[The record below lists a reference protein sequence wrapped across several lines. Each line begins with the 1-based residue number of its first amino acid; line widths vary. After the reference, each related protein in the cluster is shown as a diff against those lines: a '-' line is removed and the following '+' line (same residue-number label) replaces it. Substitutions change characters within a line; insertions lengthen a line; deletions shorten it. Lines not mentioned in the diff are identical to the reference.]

1 MKFNKKGILFFS
13 VFLLIYTFYCIL
25 QLENELNFAEYAWL
39 VLRIAIT
46 SYLLFELFLRNNYS
60 FSLRNIVYIFF
71 LTFLMLAPIPQ
82 YFNKIVFWKAS
93 KIDHNIVMY
102 FVADLYIILFLVVF
116 GVTYN
121 LQHKIFDNVKIIKRK
136 LKYPLLFNVIVTGI
150 HLLIFL
156 FILRAVGFPE
166 MLFRFTN
173 KIEDLGTSAGL
184 IIGKYVKALSIV
196 ILVYLVSNKE
206 EKFKGKNI
214 FIFLNII
221 LFLLIYFPTSAA
233 RFQIIAA
240 YLGLFLIITL
250 QPQSKYKIT
259 LLFLLGLFIVFP
271 SLEVFRN
278 LKSFNQFN
286 LNNVGN
292 SINSA
297 FNEGHYDS
305 YQMFVNSINYLAEN
319 GVTWGRQIS
328 GTLLFFVPRSL
339 WPNKPIGSGAF
350 VSESMGMSLD
360 NVSMPIVGEAYI
372 NFGIL
377 GIILFAFVFG
387 LLCRGFDQRYWK
399 KVENNDNG
407 LLVHFYPVLIGYFF
421 FMNRGDLMSSFAFI
435 MGLFFAFLTI
445 YWIKNIFSKKLIQ

>member
-1 MKFNKKGILFFS
+1 
-13 VFLLIYTFYCIL
+13 
-25 QLENELNFAEYAWL
+25 
-39 VLRIAIT
+39 
-46 SYLLFELFLRNNYS
+46 
-60 FSLRNIVYIFF
+60 
-71 LTFLMLAPIPQ
+71 
-82 YFNKIVFWKAS
+82 
-93 KIDHNIVMY
+93 
-102 FVADLYIILFLVVF
+102 
-116 GVTYN
+116 
-121 LQHKIFDNVKIIKRK
+121 
-136 LKYPLLFNVIVTGI
+136 
-150 HLLIFL
+150 
-156 FILRAVGFPE
+156 

-214 FIFLNII
+214 FIFVNVI

-250 QPQSKYKIT
+250 KPQSKYKIT

-339 WPNKPIGSGAF
+339 WPDKPVGSGAY
-350 VSESMGMSLD
+350 VSGNMGMSLD

-377 GIILFAFVFG
+377 GIILFAYLFG
-387 LLCRGFDQRYWK
+387 LLCRRFDQRYWK

-435 MGLFFAFLTI
+435 MGLYFAFLTI
-445 YWIKNIFSKKLIQ
+445 HWIKNIFSIKSTK